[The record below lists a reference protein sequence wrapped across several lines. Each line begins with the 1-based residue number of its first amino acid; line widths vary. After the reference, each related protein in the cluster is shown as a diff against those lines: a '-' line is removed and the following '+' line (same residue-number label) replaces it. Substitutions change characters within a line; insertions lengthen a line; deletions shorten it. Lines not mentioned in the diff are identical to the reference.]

1 MKVHRTT
8 SELHDTIEGYKTL
21 VKEQRREIWQLK
33 QVVSENEINKN
44 LLHGYKKVIEDLQN
58 RLNKVN
64 VR

>member
-8 SELHDTIEGYKTL
+8 SELNDTIEGYKTL
-21 VKEQRREIWQLK
+21 VKEQRKELWQLK
-33 QVVSENEINKN
+33 KVVSENEINKN
-44 LLHGYKKVIEDLQN
+44 LLHGYKKVIEDLQV

>member
-8 SELHDTIEGYKTL
+8 SELHDVINGYKN
-21 VKEQRREIWQLK
+21 VIEEQRKEIWELK
-33 QVVSENEINKN
+33 KIVSENEINKN